1 MAKNLKIITDPDPKL
16 RQVSQEIDIGSVK
29 DPKMQEFFQDLE
41 KTMLEND
48 GVGLASPQVAENI
61 RVIAVKNG
69 QETLCMVNPEITKRS
84 WAKEW
89 GEEGCLSV
97 PEYYGEVS
105 RSKKINCL
113 YWDKKG
119 NKKRIKVQGFP
130 ARVIQHEID
139 HLDGI
144 LFTDKAKNL
153 KKSSE

>member
-1 MAKNLKIITDPDPKL
+1 MTKNLKIITDPNPKL
-16 RQVSQEIDIGSVK
+16 RKVSQEVDVKSIK
-29 DPKMQEFFQDLE
+29 DPKMQGFFKDLE

-61 RVIAVKNG
+61 RVIVIKDG
-69 QETLCMVNPEITKRS
+69 ERTLCLINPQITKRS

-97 PEYYGEVS
+97 PGYYGQV
-105 RSKKINCL
+105 RRNKRINCV
-113 YWDKKG
+113 YKDKKG
-119 NKKRIKVQGFP
+119 NKKRIKAEGFL

-144 LFTDKAKNL
+144 LFTDKAEDL
-153 KKSSE
+153 KRSSE

>member
-1 MAKNLKIITDPDPKL
+1 MPKNLKIITDPHPKL
-16 RQVSQEIDIGSVK
+16 REVSEEISPEKLK
-29 DPKMQEFFQDLE
+29 DPKMKDFFNDLE
-41 KTMLEND
+41 KTMEEND
-48 GVGLASPQVAENI
+48 GVGLASPQVEKNI
-61 RVIAVKNG
+61 RVIAIKDG
-69 QETLCMVNPEITKRS
+69 DKTLCLINPEITKRS

-97 PEYYGEVS
+97 PDYYGEVQ
-105 RSKKINCL
+105 RNKKINCV
-113 YWDKKG
+113 YRDKKG
-119 NKKRIKVQGFP
+119 NKKRMKAEGFP